1 MTNIKQKSAM
11 RGTRSAA
18 TPETGIETTPSY
30 VTRPKG
36 KPDVTTKGKLNE
48 WQNGYKEFIP
58 QGQKP
63 SNRTVLK
70 TLGNSS
76 FYRSQ
81 GEKESSWSV
90 HLNVD
95 GRSEDPVAEA
105 FEQFK
110 VLTAEQQKQKPMLP
124 AGLQGRMLLDDGRG
138 LQIWLDTEQAK
149 VSILATLDCGKDVE
163 RQLLQAQA
171 AMNVT
176 IGRHRTEI
184 VNLCINNNV

>member
-18 TPETGIETTPSY
+18 TSETGIETTPCY

-36 KPDVTTKGKLNE
+36 KPDVTTKGRLNE

-58 QGQKP
+58 EGQKP
-63 SNRTVLK
+63 SNRTMLK

-76 FYRSQ
+76 FYKSE

-124 AGLQGRMLLDDGRG
+124 DGSQGRMLLDDGRG
-138 LQIWLDTEQAK
+138 VQVWLDREKGQ
-149 VSILATLDCGKDVE
+149 VFILATLDCGQDVE

-171 AMNVT
+171 TMNVT
-176 IGRHRTEI
+176 VGRYRREI
-184 VNLCINNNV
+184 VNLSDNK

>member
-76 FYRSQ
+76 FYGSQ

-138 LQIWLDTEQAK
+138 LQIWLDTEQGK

>member
-1 MTNIKQKSAM
+1 MPNNKQKSAT
-11 RGTRSAA
+11 RGAQPAA
-18 TPETGIETTPSY
+18 TAQTGMEATPCY
-30 VTRPKG
+30 ITRPKG
-36 KPDVTTKGKLNE
+36 KPDVTTRGKMNE
-48 WQNGYKEFIP
+48 WRNGYKEFIP

-63 SNRTVLK
+63 SNRTMLK

-76 FYRSQ
+76 FYKSE

-95 GRSEDPVAEA
+95 GKSEDPVAEA

-124 AGLQGRMLLDDGRG
+124 DGSQGRMLLDDGRG

>member
-76 FYRSQ
+76 FYGSQ

>member
-1 MTNIKQKSAM
+1 MANDKQKPAT

-76 FYRSQ
+76 FYKSQ

-105 FEQFK
+105 FEQFM

-124 AGLQGRMLLDDGRG
+124 DGSQGRMLLDDGRG
-138 LQIWLDTEQAK
+138 LQIWLDTEQGK

-176 IGRHRTEI
+176 MGRHRTEI
-184 VNLCINNNV
+184 VNLGNNNKE

>member
-1 MTNIKQKSAM
+1 MANDKQKPAT

-18 TPETGIETTPSY
+18 TPETGIETTPCY

-76 FYRSQ
+76 FYRTE

-95 GRSEDPVAEA
+95 GKSEDPVAEA
-105 FEQFK
+105 FEQFM
-110 VLTAEQQKQKPMLP
+110 VLTAEQQKQKPTLP
-124 AGLQGRMLLDDGRG
+124 NGSQGRMLLDDGRG